1 MTEHLGELLSAR
13 LDGEL
18 TSSEVGT
25 VNDHLSGCSLCQD
38 ELTDLHSARAALRGL
53 PTFEAPRFGL
63 PEVTAPVIQLHR
75 ARKAVAVAAVA
86 FVSFV
91 SLATYQASQPTEVSF
106 SEVTETQLE
115 LNQEAPT
122 LIPQVPEGSE

>member
-1 MTEHLGELLSAR
+1 MTEHLGELLSAH

-18 TSSEVGT
+18 TSTEVGMVT
-25 VNDHLSGCSLCQD
+25 HHLSECSECQN
-38 ELTDLHSARAALRGL
+38 ELTGLHGARAALRGL

-63 PEVTAPVIQLHR
+63 PEVTATVIPLHR
-75 ARKAVAVAAVA
+75 VRKAVAVAAVA

-91 SLATYQASQPTEVSF
+91 SVATYQASQPTEVSF
-106 SEVTETQLE
+106 SDLTDTQLE

-122 LIPQVPEGSE
+122 LIPQIPEDSE